1 MRFLNGFSF
10 DDGKRTRKA
19 NRGSYDNGGR
29 ARERGG
35 KGVEGADD
43 IYREIK
49 KSREKLSVTGAR
61 PCPGLNST

>member
-1 MRFLNGFSF
+1 MMRFLNGFSF

-19 NRGSYDNGGR
+19 SRGGYDNEGT
-29 ARERGG
+29 RG
-35 KGVEGADD
+35 EAGAGD

-61 PCPGLNST
+61 PRLELNST

>member
-10 DDGKRTRKA
+10 DDGKRTRKE
-19 NRGSYDNGGR
+19 NRGGYDNEGR
-29 ARERGG
+29 ARERREERAKRAG
-35 KGVEGADD
+35 D

-61 PCPGLNST
+61 PCPRLNST

>member
-10 DDGKRTRKA
+10 DGGKRTRKA
-19 NRGSYDNGGR
+19 SRGGYDNQAEEAGR
-29 ARERGG
+29 Q
-35 KGVEGADD
+35 DD

-61 PCPGLNST
+61 PCSGLNST

>member
-10 DDGKRTRKA
+10 DGGKRTRKA
-19 NRGSYDNGGR
+19 SRGGYDNQAEEDGR
-29 ARERGG
+29 
-35 KGVEGADD
+35 ADD

-61 PCPGLNST
+61 PCSGLNST